1 MAAMSTAPQPAGP
14 STSPFCISDSIFLT
28 AIETTDEEEL
38 YRVLNIDSTIANGLY
53 SPKMVF
59 PFPRESATYF
69 IQRQVSL
76 RINQGIVHNWAIR
89 TSVDGPMI
97 GLVNLDDFDHG
108 DDLRPCFRDEGASTK
123 DPTNILRCGGF
134 GYWLSPEWTGKGIMT
149 RAIQYSLHHMAR
161 PLFGF
166 ERVHAEAWLENK
178 ASARVM
184 EKAGMRPTRGL
195 PCFVEKFNAT
205 KEIAHF
211 IYDIDGTN
219 P

>member
-1 MAAMSTAPQPAGP
+1 MAASSPVSQPANPTIGP
-14 STSPFCISDSIFLT
+14 FRVSDSIFLT
-28 AIETTDEEEL
+28 VIETTDEEEL
-38 YRVLNIDSTIANGLY
+38 YRVLNIDNTIANGLH

-59 PFPRESATYF
+59 PFPRDGATYF
-69 IQRQVSL
+69 IKRQVAL

-97 GLVNLDDFDHG
+97 GLVYLDDFDHG
-108 DDLRPCFRDEGASTK
+108 DELGPCFRDEGSAST
-123 DPTNILRCGGF
+123 DPTNVLRCGGF
-134 GYWLSPEWTGKGIMT
+134 GYWLSPEWTGKGMMT
-149 RAIQYSLHHMAR
+149 SVIRYSLQHMAR

-166 ERVHAEAWLENK
+166 ERVHAEAWLENT
-178 ASARVM
+178 ASTRVM

-195 PCFVEKFNAT
+195 PCFVAKFNAT

-211 IYDIDGTN
+211 IRDIDEAN